1 MGVSQ
6 MKRAIRQERWKQC
19 IVECRN
25 SGVPVKAWCRKQ
37 GISYSTYYRHE
48 QAMLKCAQDPSD
60 IPIFRAGTTNIT
72 GVHSLRSP
80 RCVRQLSRPIVFAET
95 REGSYRVIV
104 QYLLSMENPE
114 IYRQPDTLPLVGEE

>member
-1 MGVSQ
+1 MGLRQ
-6 MKRAIRQERWKQC
+6 MKRAIRQERSKQC

-60 IPIFRAGTTNIT
+60 IPILEQA
-72 GVHSLRSP
+72 P
-80 RCVRQLSRPIVFAET
+80 Q
-95 REGSYRVIV
+95 
-104 QYLLSMENPE
+104 
-114 IYRQPDTLPLVGEE
+114 TLPVSIR